1 MFSVDQLYQWF
12 YTIFGCDKIQDYHV
26 RNDIISIVR
35 VLALSTYGLLL
46 AGTIAIIITI
56 VFIIPRRLKK

>member
-12 YTIFGCDKIQDYHV
+12 CAIMRYDTIKDFNT
-26 RNDIISIVR
+26 RNTILSISR